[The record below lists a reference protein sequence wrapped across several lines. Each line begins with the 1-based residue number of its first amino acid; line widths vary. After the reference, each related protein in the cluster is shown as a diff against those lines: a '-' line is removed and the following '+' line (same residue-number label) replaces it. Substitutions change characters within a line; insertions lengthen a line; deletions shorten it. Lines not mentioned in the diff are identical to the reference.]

1 MKAEILK
8 QKRAELQTV
17 QKQINKICKKP
28 LSTWRGAND
37 ITKKFYLELLGKLE
51 FQKIDLLDQI
61 IKIND

>member
-8 QKRAELQTV
+8 EKRAELQKV
-17 QKQINKICKKP
+17 QKQINKICKVP
-28 LSTWRGAND
+28 LSTWRSAND
-37 ITKKFYLELLGKLE
+37 VTKKFYLKLLAKLE